1 MEERWRV
8 FAYEKDRDLSKLLKA
23 WIESVRRYQRVFP
36 GDKSWWYNE
45 RATLSTLAGAAWS
58 LPGWIALEEFS
69 TKKRGKIPS
78 PSVES
83 GELRPGRCDLLIS
96 NQRLSYAIEAKQ
108 AWQRIGRNGSGLNTM
123 RKAQRAAWH
132 DCWYLKGESNR
143 RLAVT
148 FVVPT
153 IRMKQAQGDRVDGI
167 CQQTVDEIVQRWLE
181 DCGDFSSTPNRRTS
195 YAWIFPKQGKH
206 VQESRAHFPGVVMI
220 LEEMLDHTTRPPAP

>member
-1 MEERWRV
+1 MEERSKI
-8 FAYEKDRDLSKLLKA
+8 FAYEKDRDLNKLLKA
-23 WIESVRRYQRVFP
+23 WVDSVLRYQRVFP

-78 PSVES
+78 PLVES
-83 GELRPGRCDLLIS
+83 GELRAGRCDLLIS

-108 AWQRIGRNGSGLNTM
+108 AWQRIGRNGAGLKTM
-123 RKAQRAAWH
+123 RKAQQAAWH
-132 DCWYLKGESNR
+132 DCWRLKGESDR

-148 FVVPT
+148 FVVPS
-153 IRMKQAQGDRVDGI
+153 IRMAQARGNRTYGV
-167 CQQTVDEIVQRWLE
+167 CQRTVDNIVQCWLK

-195 YAWIFPKQGKH
+195 YAWVFPKQGRNAP
-206 VQESRAHFPGVVMI
+206 ELRAHFPGVVMI